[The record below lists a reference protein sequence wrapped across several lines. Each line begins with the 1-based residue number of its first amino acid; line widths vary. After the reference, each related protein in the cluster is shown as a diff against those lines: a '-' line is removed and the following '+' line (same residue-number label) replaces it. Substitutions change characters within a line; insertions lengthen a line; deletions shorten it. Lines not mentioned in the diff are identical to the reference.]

1 MESNKIKLYQQ
12 QQQNAWDEFVKQ
24 RTNIAN
30 AYANAVQHAKRST
43 YEPLRNYANTLP
55 DSLEQVWPSFY
66 LPMQDYVS
74 DEQFE
79 KERGIYNQIA
89 QTINAYNDEIMD
101 KVIEANRK
109 FEEVVRNA

>member
-1 MESNKIKLYQQ
+1 
-12 QQQNAWDEFVKQ
+12 
-24 RTNIAN
+24 
-30 AYANAVQHAKRST
+30 
-43 YEPLRNYANTLP
+43 
-55 DSLEQVWPSFY
+55 
-66 LPMQDYVS
+66 MQDYVS

-89 QTINAYNDEIMD
+89 QTINAYNDTIMD